1 MRVKDKQF
9 ENCQAI
15 LTIEADEAEMKKALG
30 DAYRHAAEHANIPGF
45 RKGKA
50 PKPILDQ
57 HYGKEAIQSDAIE
70 IL

>member
-1 MRVKDKQF
+1 
-9 ENCQAI
+9 
-15 LTIEADEAEMKKALG
+15 MKKALD

-57 HYGKEAIQSDAIE
+57 HYGKEAIQSALLRYWLPIW
-70 IL
+70 LKKL